1 MKITDIETIPVVVPI
16 SPDRMIVGARGPHD
30 RSPFLLVRVH
40 TDEGLTGLG
49 EVSCTPRWS
58 GEDSETARHICERY
72 LKPRLAGQDPTDV
85 VRLTDVIS
93 QAIVGHHFTKAA
105 VEMALWDV
113 LGKTHAVPLY
123 RLLGGAARPGI
134 RTKFSVAAAEP
145 EVAAGIAS
153 WACDQGF
160 TAMKVK
166 VGTGLAADIARVSAV
181 RAAIGADVKLGVD
194 GNGGWSRADAAAAVA
209 PLAAEAI
216 AFIEQPVDPHD
227 LAGLADIRRR
237 AACPVVA
244 DESVGTPADALD
256 VVTAGAADVLS
267 IYVGMAGGI
276 AGAQRAAAIAGAAG
290 LGWTIGSNLELG
302 PALAAHIH
310 FAMATPGLA
319 DGIVPCDIISTF
331 YYTDDIL
338 TEPLPIRAGWAEPP
352 SGPGLGVDIDE
363 EKLERYRCDA

>member
-1 MKITDIETIPVVVPI
+1 
-16 SPDRMIVGARGPHD
+16 
-30 RSPFLLVRVH
+30 
-40 TDEGLTGLG
+40 
-49 EVSCTPRWS
+49 
-58 GEDSETARHICERY
+58 
-72 LKPRLAGQDPTDV
+72 
-85 VRLTDVIS
+85 
-93 QAIVGHHFTKAA
+93 
-105 VEMALWDV
+105 
-113 LGKTHAVPLY
+113 
-123 RLLGGAARPGI
+123 
-134 RTKFSVAAAEP
+134 
-145 EVAAGIAS
+145 
-153 WACDQGF
+153 
-160 TAMKVK
+160 MKVK

-276 AGAQRAAAIAGAAG
+276 AAAQRAAAIAGAAG

-310 FAMATPGLA
+310 FAIATPGLRR
-319 DGIVPCDIISTF
+319 CDRPMRHHQH
-331 YYTDDIL
+331 L
-338 TEPLPIRAGWAEPP
+338 LLHRRHPGRAAANPGRLGRAAL
-352 SGPGLGVDIDE
+352 GPGLGVEIDE
-363 EKLERYRCDA
+363 EKLERYRSDA